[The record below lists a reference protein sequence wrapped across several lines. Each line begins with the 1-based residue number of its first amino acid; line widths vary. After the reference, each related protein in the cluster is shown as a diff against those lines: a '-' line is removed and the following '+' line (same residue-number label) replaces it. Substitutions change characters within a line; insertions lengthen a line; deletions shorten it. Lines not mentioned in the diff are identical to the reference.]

1 MENATRALTMAGG
14 ILIALMILGALF
26 LMFNNLSSYQ
36 NQNDTSTKST
46 QIAEFSNQFEPYNKD
61 NLNSKD
67 NLTLMELHSVYNKV
81 NSNNTKNPEYKIE
94 MIYEFNSNH
103 EDGNLK
109 ENFKSNFTAIEEA
122 EKMNSTFS
130 CINIEYKGVDGRIS
144 KIVFKDTTQE
154 VKSWVRVK
162 RN

>member
-46 QIAEFSNQFEPYNKD
+46 QIAEFNNQFEPYNKD
-61 NLNSKD
+61 NL
-67 NLTLMELHSVYNKV
+67 TLMELRSVYNKV
-81 NSNNTKNPEYKIE
+81 NSNNTKNPEYIIE

-109 ENFKSNFTAIEEA
+109 ENFKSNFTEIEEA

-130 CINIEYKGVDGRIS
+130 CIKIEYKGVHVRIS

-154 VKSWVRVK
+154 VNSWVKVK

>member
-1 MENATRALTMAGG
+1 
-14 ILIALMILGALF
+14 
-26 LMFNNLSSYQ
+26 MFNNLSSYQ

-46 QIAEFSNQFEPYNKD
+46 QIAEFNNQFEPYNKD
-61 NLNSKD
+61 D
-67 NLTLMELHSVYNKV
+67 LTLMELHSVYNKV

-122 EKMNSTFS
+122 EKMNSKFS
-130 CINIEYKGVDGRIS
+130 CIKIEYKGVDGRIS

-154 VKSWVRVK
+154 VNSWVRVK
-162 RN
+162 RD

>member
-46 QIAEFSNQFEPYNKD
+46 QIAEFNNQFEPYNK
-61 NLNSKD
+61 KD

-130 CINIEYKGVDGRIS
+130 CINIENKGVDGRIS
-144 KIVFKDTTQE
+144 KIVFEDTTQE

>member
-46 QIAEFSNQFEPYNKD
+46 QIAEFNNQFEPYN
-61 NLNSKD
+61 KD

-130 CINIEYKGVDGRIS
+130 CINIEYEGVDGRIS

>member
-46 QIAEFSNQFEPYNKD
+46 QIAEFNNQFEPYNKD
-61 NLNSKD
+61 D
-67 NLTLMELHSVYNKV
+67 LTLMELHSVYNKV

-122 EKMNSTFS
+122 EKMNSKFS

>member
-46 QIAEFSNQFEPYNKD
+46 QIAEFNNQFEPYNKD
-61 NLNSKD
+61 K
-67 NLTLMELHSVYNKV
+67 LTLMELHSVYNKV

-122 EKMNSTFS
+122 EKMNNTFS

>member
-46 QIAEFSNQFEPYNKD
+46 QIAEFNNQFEPYNK
-61 NLNSKD
+61 KD

-130 CINIEYKGVDGRIS
+130 CINIENKGVDGRIS

-154 VKSWVRVK
+154 VNSWVRVK

>member
-46 QIAEFSNQFEPYNKD
+46 QIAEFNNQFEPYNKD
-61 NLNSKD
+61 NL
-67 NLTLMELHSVYNKV
+67 TLMELRSVYNKV
-81 NSNNTKNPEYKIE
+81 NSNNTKNPEYIIE

-130 CINIEYKGVDGRIS
+130 CINIESKGVDGRIS

-154 VKSWVRVK
+154 VNSWVRVK
-162 RN
+162 RD

>member
-46 QIAEFSNQFEPYNKD
+46 QIAEFNNQFEPYN
-61 NLNSKD
+61 KD

-122 EKMNSTFS
+122 EKMNSKFS
-130 CINIEYKGVDGRIS
+130 CINIENKGVDGRIS

>member
-46 QIAEFSNQFEPYNKD
+46 QIAEFNNQFEPYN
-61 NLNSKD
+61 KD

-103 EDGNLK
+103 KDRNLK
-109 ENFKSNFTAIEEA
+109 ENFKSNFTAIGEA

-130 CINIEYKGVDGRIS
+130 CINIENKGVDGRIS
-144 KIVFKDTTQE
+144 KIVFEDTTQE
-154 VKSWVRVK
+154 VNSWVIVK

>member
-46 QIAEFSNQFEPYNKD
+46 QIAEFNNQFEPYNKD
-61 NLNSKD
+61 K
-67 NLTLMELHSVYNKV
+67 LTLMELHSVYNKV

-103 EDGNLK
+103 EDRNLK

-130 CINIEYKGVDGRIS
+130 CINIENKGVDGRIS
-144 KIVFKDTTQE
+144 KIVFEDTTQE
-154 VKSWVRVK
+154 VNSWVRVK

>member
-46 QIAEFSNQFEPYNKD
+46 QIAEFNNQFEPYNK
-61 NLNSKD
+61 KD

-130 CINIEYKGVDGRIS
+130 CINIENKGVDGRIS

-154 VKSWVRVK
+154 VNSWVKV
-162 RN
+162 

>member
-46 QIAEFSNQFEPYNKD
+46 QIAEFNNQFEPYNK
-61 NLNSKD
+61 KD

-130 CINIEYKGVDGRIS
+130 CINIENKGVDGRIS
-144 KIVFKDTTQE
+144 KIVFKDTTLE

>member
-1 MENATRALTMAGG
+1 MAGG

-46 QIAEFSNQFEPYNKD
+46 QIAEFNNQFEPYNK
-61 NLNSKD
+61 KD

-130 CINIEYKGVDGRIS
+130 CINIENKGVDGRIS

>member
-46 QIAEFSNQFEPYNKD
+46 QIAEFNNQFEPYNK
-61 NLNSKD
+61 KD

-81 NSNNTKNPEYKIE
+81 NSNNTKNQEYKIE

-130 CINIEYKGVDGRIS
+130 CINIENKGVDGRIS

>member
-46 QIAEFSNQFEPYNKD
+46 QIAEFNNQFEPYNKD
-61 NLNSKD
+61 K
-67 NLTLMELHSVYNKV
+67 LTLMELHSVYNKV

-130 CINIEYKGVDGRIS
+130 CINIESKGVDGRIS

-154 VKSWVRVK
+154 VNSWVRVK
-162 RN
+162 RD

>member
-46 QIAEFSNQFEPYNKD
+46 QIAEFNNQFEPYN
-61 NLNSKD
+61 KD

-130 CINIEYKGVDGRIS
+130 CINIENKGVDGRIS

>member
-46 QIAEFSNQFEPYNKD
+46 QIAEFNNQFEP
-61 NLNSKD
+61 
-67 NLTLMELHSVYNKV
+67 YNKV

-144 KIVFKDTTQE
+144 KIVF
-154 VKSWVRVK
+154 S
-162 RN
+162 N

>member
-46 QIAEFSNQFEPYNKD
+46 QIAEFNNQFEPYNK
-61 NLNSKD
+61 KD

-122 EKMNSTFS
+122 EKMNSKFS
-130 CINIEYKGVDGRIS
+130 CINIENKGVDGRIS

-154 VKSWVRVK
+154 VNSWVRVK
-162 RN
+162 RD

>member
-46 QIAEFSNQFEPYNKD
+46 QIAEFNNQFEPYN
-61 NLNSKD
+61 KD

-130 CINIEYKGVDGRIS
+130 CINIENKGVDGRIS
-144 KIVFKDTTQE
+144 KIVFKDTTPE

>member
-46 QIAEFSNQFEPYNKD
+46 QIAEFNNQFEPYNK
-61 NLNSKD
+61 KD

-122 EKMNSTFS
+122 EKMNNTFS
-130 CINIEYKGVDGRIS
+130 CINIENKGVDGRIS

>member
-46 QIAEFSNQFEPYNKD
+46 QIAEFNNQFEPYN
-61 NLNSKD
+61 KD

-103 EDGNLK
+103 EDENLK

-130 CINIEYKGVDGRIS
+130 CINIEYKGVDGGIS

-154 VKSWVRVK
+154 VNSWVKVK

>member
-1 MENATRALTMAGG
+1 MENATQALTMAGG

-46 QIAEFSNQFEPYNKD
+46 QIAEFNNQFEPYN
-61 NLNSKD
+61 KD

-130 CINIEYKGVDGRIS
+130 CINIEYKGFDGRIS

>member
-46 QIAEFSNQFEPYNKD
+46 QIAEFNNQFEPYN
-61 NLNSKD
+61 KD

-122 EKMNSTFS
+122 D
-130 CINIEYKGVDGRIS
+130 IEYKGVDGRIS

>member
-46 QIAEFSNQFEPYNKD
+46 QIAEFNNQFEPYNKD
-61 NLNSKD
+61 NLNNKD

-81 NSNNTKNPEYKIE
+81 NSNNTKNPEYK
-94 MIYEFNSNH
+94 Y
-103 EDGNLK
+103 
-109 ENFKSNFTAIEEA
+109 
-122 EKMNSTFS
+122 
-130 CINIEYKGVDGRIS
+130 RI
-144 KIVFKDTTQE
+144 Q
-154 VKSWVRVK
+154 RC
-162 RN
+162 